1 MRKVPPHRVH
11 ANSLRLADMAF
22 ARYMRAMNFAARPRR
37 ESVTTALLP
46 LSSETRAR
54 LVGTPLVVMLDVDG
68 TLAPIVEM
76 FDRATVP
83 AETQRAVAALVGQTG
98 VHVALVS
105 GRSAAV
111 ARRMVGVDNLWVAGN
126 HGFEIQGP
134 KGEDL
139 ADPSVYGY
147 RAVIAT
153 AVERLERLVS
163 AMHGVIIENKAITLS
178 VHWRLADP
186 EIAQELREAIDQVTE
201 PLGLRVTDGKRI
213 FEIRPPA
220 LIDKGTA
227 VLALTERL
235 TGGHEDAS
243 IVFAGDDVTDED
255 AIRALREHH
264 PRSVTVQV
272 LGEESSPTTAE
283 FSLHDTD
290 AMRQFLEELA
300 GVRA

>member
-1 MRKVPPHRVH
+1 
-11 ANSLRLADMAF
+11 MAF
-22 ARYMRAMNFAARPRR
+22 APYMRAMKAARPRDA
-37 ESVTTALLP
+37 SPMTTALLP
-46 LSSETRAR
+46 LSSKTRAR
-54 LVGTPLVVMLDVDG
+54 LAGTPLVVMLDVDG

-83 AETQRAVAALVGQTG
+83 VETQRAVAALAGQPG

-126 HGFEIQGP
+126 HGFEIEGP
-134 KGEDL
+134 NGEDL
-139 ADPSVYGY
+139 ADPSVYRY
-147 RAVIAT
+147 RAVITT
-153 AVERLERLVS
+153 AVERLEPLVS
-163 AMHGVIIENKAITLS
+163 AMRGVIVENKAITLS

-186 EIAQELREAIDQVTE
+186 EIAQELREAIDHVSQ

-227 VLALTERL
+227 VLALAGRL
-235 TGGHEDAS
+235 TRGHDDGS

-264 PRSVTVQV
+264 PRSVTVRI
-272 LGEESSPTTAE
+272 LGEESSPTAAE
-283 FSLHDTD
+283 FSLPDTH
-290 AMRQFLEELA
+290 AMRRFLEELT
-300 GVRA
+300 RARD